1 MLGDHI
7 YRSTTQISCAQQ
19 LVDAYQQHGKSV
31 VGLRLTPEDK
41 IANFGT
47 VSGVWID
54 PNILLNITEFAEKP
68 TLEYAHNNLHIP
80 GLPDDQFLTVFG
92 QYILSP
98 EIFDYLGENIRNNYR
113 ERGEFQLTSALDR
126 LRKVDGFM
134 GLVMNGTR
142 YDIGL
147 PDYYLETLIS
157 YRKD

>member
-1 MLGDHI
+1 
-7 YRSTTQISCAQQ
+7 
-19 LVDAYQQHGKSV
+19 
-31 VGLRLTPEDK
+31 
-41 IANFGT
+41 
-47 VSGVWID
+47 
-54 PNILLNITEFAEKP
+54 LNITEFAEKP

-98 EIFDYLGENIRNNYR
+98 EIFDYLGENIRNNFR

-157 YRKD
+157 YRKE